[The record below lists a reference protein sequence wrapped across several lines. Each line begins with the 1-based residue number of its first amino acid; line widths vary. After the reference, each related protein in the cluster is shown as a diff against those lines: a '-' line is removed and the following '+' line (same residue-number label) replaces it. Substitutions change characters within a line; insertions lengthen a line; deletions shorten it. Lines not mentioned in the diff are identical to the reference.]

1 MLDEF
6 SSTLRDRF
14 ELEITVT
21 KKPSAPKRPDA
32 SSGYNARQA
41 PINARLGKDEL
52 VAFYRDMVRIRRFEE
67 RCLRAYQQG
76 KIGGFLHL
84 YIGQESIAVG
94 CVSVMGKDDHI
105 ITAYREHG
113 HAIAVGMGLN
123 ELMAENYGK
132 FTGCVK
138 GKGGSMHYFDPSRNF
153 WGGHGIV
160 GGQIPLGTGL
170 AYALKYR
177 GKKGACLAFMG
188 DGAVN
193 QGAVHESYNLA
204 ALWELP
210 VVFVIE
216 NNGYSMGT
224 SQERSSAGPGL
235 AQRAEGYGMNWDVAE
250 NGHDIFEVRDKFA
263 AALKLAHEQ
272 SKPTLLEVRTYRY
285 RGHSVADPDT
295 TYRDKAEIEDYKKT
309 KDPIM
314 VYERTLLQEG
324 ALTEELVKQID
335 ESARAECETA
345 AQFAEASP
353 FPTVEDIKKDVY
365 WEADNPADRK
375 SQGALFF
382 D

>member
-1 MLDEF
+1 
-6 SSTLRDRF
+6 
-14 ELEITVT
+14 VT
-21 KKPSAPKRPDA
+21 KKPSAPKRAETPA
-32 SSGYNARQA
+32 GHNPRQS
-41 PINARLGKDEL
+41 PLNARLGKDEL
-52 VAFYRDMVRIRRFEE
+52 IALYRDMLRIRRFEE

-94 CVSVMGKDDHI
+94 CVSVMGKHDHI
-105 ITAYREHG
+105 ITAYRDHG
-113 HAIAVGMGLN
+113 HALAVGMGMN
-123 ELMAENYGK
+123 ETMAENYGK
-132 FTGCVK
+132 LTGCSK
-138 GKGGSMHYFDPSRNF
+138 GKGGSMHYFDPTRNF

-160 GGQIPLGTGL
+160 GGQIPLGIGL
-170 AYALKYR
+170 AYAEKYNGR
-177 GKKGACLAFMG
+177 KGACMAFMG

-204 ALWELP
+204 ALWDLP
-210 VVFVIE
+210 VIFVVE

-224 SQERSSAGPGL
+224 SQARSSAGPSL
-235 AQRAEGYGMNWDVAE
+235 AERAEGYGMNWDIAE
-250 NGHDIFEVRDKFA
+250 NGHDVFEVREKFA

-295 TYRDKAEIEDYKKT
+295 TYRDKAEIEEYKKT

-314 VYERTLLQEG
+314 VYERTLVNEG
-324 ALTEELVKQID
+324 VLDAALIKQID
-335 ESARAECETA
+335 DSARAEAENA

-353 FPTVEDIKKDVY
+353 FPTPDDIKKDVY

-375 SQGALFF
+375 SKGVLFF